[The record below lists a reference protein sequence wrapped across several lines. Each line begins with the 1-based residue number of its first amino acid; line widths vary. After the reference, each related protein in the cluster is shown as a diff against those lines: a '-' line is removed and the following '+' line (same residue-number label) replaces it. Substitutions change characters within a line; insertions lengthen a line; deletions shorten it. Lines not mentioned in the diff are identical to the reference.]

1 MENEKLPHLKDVLK
15 KVSHIVIYNDIN
27 DVHFFNFLELT
38 EDVDDIEDSE
48 EAFYLGL
55 TDEQLKGVKNEKVH
69 TFKNLE
75 LLDRIC
81 KLDKSKLSA
90 EQISLLREK
99 YKEKIIV
106 DRDDVE
112 VFIECIKSCK
122 YSSVADRRKNREFM
136 DKYDLSED
144 DAVKLFKS
152 ITINDYVNST
162 RSINKNHFGNN
173 LIIFEPIVK
182 LNGQKTQICIYVKID
197 LDETTGDSIAYIS
210 FHDGERKENLPYEDK
225 NKVTKINMDKTE
237 LTEATETGVKSN
249 GIYSVMTGKW
259 IKEPV
264 QADIPD
270 LDKDAFD
277 KVFNEWEDKYFEL
290 LKKIG
295 KTEEETHIAPVDDS
309 TEETSEKEI
318 LMESNEDKSELIS
331 NFIEDLYDLRK
342 DSIATEGEYGIG
354 NLVFKEF
361 RNLGYLDN
369 LKDLKNEERSKEL
382 SLENLNEDVAIKK
395 KTAELLKKYPN
406 AYVPSYD
413 KESGLPILPR
423 SEYEDW
429 DY

>member
-1 MENEKLPHLKDVLK
+1 MENEK
-15 KVSHIVIYNDIN
+15 
-27 DVHFFNFLELT
+27 E
-38 EDVDDIEDSE
+38 
-48 EAFYLGL
+48 
-55 TDEQLKGVKNEKVH
+55 
-69 TFKNLE
+69 
-75 LLDRIC
+75 
-81 KLDKSKLSA
+81 
-90 EQISLLREK
+90 
-99 YKEKIIV
+99 
-106 DRDDVE
+106 
-112 VFIECIKSCK
+112 
-122 YSSVADRRKNREFM
+122 
-136 DKYDLSED
+136 
-144 DAVKLFKS
+144 
-152 ITINDYVNST
+152 
-162 RSINKNHFGNN
+162 
-173 LIIFEPIVK
+173 
-182 LNGQKTQICIYVKID
+182 
-197 LDETTGDSIAYIS
+197 IAPNTS
-210 FHDGERKENLPYEDK
+210 
-225 NKVTKINMDKTE
+225 
-237 LTEATETGVKSN
+237 TGVKSN

-270 LDKDAFD
+270 LDKEAFD

-295 KTEEETHIAPVDDS
+295 KTEEETHIAQVDDS
-309 TEETSEKEI
+309 TEETEEKE
-318 LMESNEDKSELIS
+318 LLTESNEDKSELIS

>member
-173 LIIFEPIVK
+173 LIVFEPIVK
-182 LNGQKTQICIYVKID
+182 LNGQKTPICIYVKID

-210 FHDGERKENLPYEDK
+210 FHDGERKENLPHEDK
-225 NKVTKINMDKTE
+225 NEVTKMNMDKTE

-249 GIYSVMTGKW
+249 GIYSVMKDKW

-277 KVFNEWEDKYFEL
+277 KIFNEWEDKYFEL

-295 KTEEETHIAPVDDS
+295 
-309 TEETSEKEI
+309 
-318 LMESNEDKSELIS
+318 
-331 NFIEDLYDLRK
+331 
-342 DSIATEGEYGIG
+342 
-354 NLVFKEF
+354 
-361 RNLGYLDN
+361 
-369 LKDLKNEERSKEL
+369 
-382 SLENLNEDVAIKK
+382 
-395 KTAELLKKYPN
+395 
-406 AYVPSYD
+406 
-413 KESGLPILPR
+413 
-423 SEYEDW
+423 
-429 DY
+429 

>member
-1 MENEKLPHLKDVLK
+1 MENEKE
-15 KVSHIVIYNDIN
+15 IVAN
-27 DVHFFNFLELT
+27 T
-38 EDVDDIEDSE
+38 S
-48 EAFYLGL
+48 
-55 TDEQLKGVKNEKVH
+55 
-69 TFKNLE
+69 
-75 LLDRIC
+75 
-81 KLDKSKLSA
+81 
-90 EQISLLREK
+90 
-99 YKEKIIV
+99 
-106 DRDDVE
+106 
-112 VFIECIKSCK
+112 
-122 YSSVADRRKNREFM
+122 
-136 DKYDLSED
+136 
-144 DAVKLFKS
+144 
-152 ITINDYVNST
+152 
-162 RSINKNHFGNN
+162 
-173 LIIFEPIVK
+173 
-182 LNGQKTQICIYVKID
+182 
-197 LDETTGDSIAYIS
+197 
-210 FHDGERKENLPYEDK
+210 
-225 NKVTKINMDKTE
+225 
-237 LTEATETGVKSN
+237 TGVKSN

-295 KTEEETHIAPVDDS
+295 KTEEET
-309 TEETSEKEI
+309 SEKEI
-318 LMESNEDKSELIS
+318 LTESNEDKSELIS

-395 KTAELLKKYPN
+395 KTAELLKKYPD